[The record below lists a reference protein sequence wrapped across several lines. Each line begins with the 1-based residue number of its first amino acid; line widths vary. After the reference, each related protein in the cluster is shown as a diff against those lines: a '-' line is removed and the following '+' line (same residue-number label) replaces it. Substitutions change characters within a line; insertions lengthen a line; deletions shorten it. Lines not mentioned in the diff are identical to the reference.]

1 MDEAVTNRDAKLKSG
16 KFDVDVPLVQQLIAR
31 QFPQW
36 ADLPIRPVAMD
47 GWDNWTFHL
56 GDRMKVRLPS
66 AEGYAEQAAKES
78 HWLPLLAPQLPVD
91 VPVPIAVGQPDESF
105 PWLWS
110 VYQWIEGVPVTR
122 VVDSLAL
129 ARDVAGF
136 LNILTAIN
144 PAGGPPPGQ
153 HSYLRG
159 AHPMEAYGADARRF
173 VNALG
178 DAIDTKAAHAVLDAA
193 AESRAASPV
202 WAHGDIAVG
211 NLLVRDGRLSAVI
224 DFGCCAVGDPSCDL
238 ALTWVFLEGE
248 SRAAFRSLVNVDEA
262 TWARGRAWAL
272 WKAALLASTGQV
284 VHPEE
289 NAPLEVIA
297 AVIADHRERA

>member
-1 MDEAVTNRDAKLKSG
+1 VDEAVTNRDAKLKSG
-16 KFDVDVPLVQQLIAR
+16 KFDVDAPLVQRLIAR

-66 AEGYAEQAAKES
+66 AEGYAEQAEKES

-91 VPVPIAVGQPDESF
+91 VPVPIAVGQPDEGF

-122 VVDSLAL
+122 AVDRLVL

-136 LNILTAIN
+136 LNALTAID
-144 PAGGPPPGQ
+144 PASGPPPGR

-159 AHPMEAYGADARRF
+159 ADPMEAYGADAHGF
-173 VNALG
+173 VDTLG
-178 DAIDTKAAHAVLDAA
+178 SAIDTKAAHAVLDVA

>member
-16 KFDVDVPLVQQLIAR
+16 KFDVDAPLVQRLIAR

-66 AEGYAEQAAKES
+66 AEGYAEQAEKES

-91 VPVPIAVGQPDESF
+91 VPVPIAVGQPDEGF

-122 VVDSLAL
+122 AVDRLAL

-136 LNILTAIN
+136 LNALTAID
-144 PAGGPPPGQ
+144 PASGPPPGR

-159 AHPMEAYGADARRF
+159 ADPMEAYGADARGF
-173 VNALG
+173 VDTLG
-178 DAIDTKAAHAVLDAA
+178 GAIDTKAAHAVLDVA